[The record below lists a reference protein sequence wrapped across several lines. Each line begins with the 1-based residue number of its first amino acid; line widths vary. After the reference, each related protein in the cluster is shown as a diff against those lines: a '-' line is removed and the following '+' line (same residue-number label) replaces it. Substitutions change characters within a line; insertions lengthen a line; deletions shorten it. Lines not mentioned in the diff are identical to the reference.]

1 MGALDL
7 NLKKLFANR
16 KERGDI
22 GNLYILWIKKGG
34 GGVKGGG
41 DTGTYYLPP

>member
-22 GNLYILWIKKGG
+22 GNLYILWIKKGE